1 MNIIHEFF
9 DTHKA
14 ISVSEI
20 EREIECCTNTLR
32 NFLYNTRG
40 FPVKHTASLVAVLAK
55 YGFSPQ
61 GCVVQHHTGETFTIL
76 SPVEDKAKKA
86 VYMRQ
91 EIEDVFDL
99 IDWLESLSIH

>member
-14 ISVSEI
+14 ISVSEV
-20 EREIECCTNTLR
+20 EREIECCRNTLR

-55 YGFSPQ
+55 YGFRPE
-61 GCVVQHHTGETFTIL
+61 GCIVQHHGGENFTIL
-76 SPVEDKAKKA
+76 CPVVDKAKKA
-86 VYMRQ
+86 IYKKQ
-91 EIEDVFDL
+91 EITDAFEL